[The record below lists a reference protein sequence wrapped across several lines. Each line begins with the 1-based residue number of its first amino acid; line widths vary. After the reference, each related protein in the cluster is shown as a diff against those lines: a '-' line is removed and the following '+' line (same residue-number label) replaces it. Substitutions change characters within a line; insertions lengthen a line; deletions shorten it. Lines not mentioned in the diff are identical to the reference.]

1 MIKIS
6 QSFLKEYFKWA
17 STENRRKQ
25 GEKNIA
31 DAVCG
36 KRFKAMYIDKTIQS
50 VPSDAMKEGIYFE
63 YLATGSL
70 PKSGEVP
77 IAEKTKSGGL
87 TVSYQR
93 ITEAVDLFKKVI
105 AHYKIKIIKVGYT
118 LADDEKSG
126 VIDIYAEWNG
136 EKVFIDTKYSGL
148 IDDKWSEMGWET
160 ESLPMKDN
168 LMIQGVHYK
177 ILAQDILQ
185 IEDIPFYY
193 FIFNSKNSSDMKIIK
208 QNVDTEKIHQHRETI
223 TSVRNQ
229 VEKLLHTPNAFRAYP
244 DFRKCKDC
252 PLFDSC
258 EERAVVP
265 EVIDVNY

>member
-6 QSFLKEYFKWA
+6 QSFYKEYLKWDK
-17 STENRRKQ
+17 TEFNRKQ

-77 IAEKTKSGGL
+77 VPEKTKSGGL
-87 TVSYQR
+87 TVAYQR

-118 LADDEKSG
+118 LSDDEKSG

-177 ILAQDILQ
+177 ILAQDILH

-208 QNVDTEKIHQHRETI
+208 QNVDTDRIYQHRENI
-223 TSVRNQ
+223 IKMRNDL
-229 VEKLLHTPNAFRAYP
+229 EKKLHTPNAFRAYP
-244 DFRKCKDC
+244 DYRKCKDC

-265 EVIDVNY
+265 DVIDVNY